1 MKKNY
6 RLTVACCFGSSLVL
20 ATVVNF
26 LPLLFVMFHD
36 TFQIP
41 LPQIAL
47 FITVNYIV
55 QLTMDFLAS
64 FWVDR
69 LGYKVGILI
78 AHTLCAAGLALLA
91 FLPDLLP
98 TPFSGLMVCVVVYSM
113 GAGLLEVLTSPI
125 MESTPS
131 DNKAAAMSLLHSF
144 YCWGH
149 VLVVLVSVAFFQI
162 FGMENWRILALVW
175 ALLPITVGIL
185 FFFAPVNSLIAEGE
199 EPMRWHELGKNKMF
213 WLMVLMMVCAGA
225 SELSVGQWVS
235 AFAEK
240 GLGVSKT
247 LGDLTGPLSFALL
260 MGVGRVLHVT
270 KAKNWNLRRFMIF
283 CSALCLLSYGMICLV
298 PNPVINLIGC
308 AVCGFS
314 IAIMWPGTLSMGAKA
329 LPRAGAALFALL
341 ALAGDVGCSVGPT
354 LVGVVSGH
362 FGDNLKTGILAAAIF
377 PVILLL
383 CVLFGKFEEE
393 KA

>member
-6 RLTVACCFGSSLVL
+6 KLTMTCCFGSSLVL

-36 TFQIP
+36 HLGIP

-47 FITVNYIV
+47 FITVNYVV
-55 QLTMDFLAS
+55 QLTVDFFAA

-69 LGYKVGILI
+69 LGYRAGMIL
-78 AHTLCAAGLALLA
+78 AHTLCGSGLALLSL
-91 FLPDLLP
+91 LPDLLP
-98 TPFSGLMVCVVVYSM
+98 TPFAGLMICVVIYSM

-125 MESTPS
+125 VESTPS

-149 VLVVLVSVAFFQI
+149 VMVVLVSVAFFQI
-162 FGMENWRILALVW
+162 FGIENWRILALIW
-175 ALLPITVGIL
+175 ALLPATVGIL
-185 FFFAPVNSLIAEGE
+185 FLFAPINSLVAEGE
-199 EPMRWHELGKNKMF
+199 EAMSWKELGKNKLF
-213 WLMVLMMVCAGA
+213 WLMVLMMICAGS
-225 SELSVGQWVS
+225 SELSVGQWIS

-247 LGDLTGPLSFALL
+247 LGDLTGPLSFAAL
-260 MGVGRVLHVT
+260 MGIGRVLHVT
-270 KAKNWNLRRFMIF
+270 WGKNWDLRKFMTV
-283 CSALCLLSYGMICLV
+283 CAVLCLVSYGMICLV

-308 AVCGFS
+308 ALCGFS

-329 LPRAGAALFALL
+329 LPRAGTALFALL

-362 FGDNLKTGILAAAIF
+362 FGDNLKTGILAAVIF
-377 PVILLL
+377 PIILLL

>member
-6 RLTVACCFGSSLVL
+6 RLTMACCFGSSLVQ

-26 LPLLFVMFHD
+26 LPLLFVLFHER
-36 TFQIP
+36 FGIP
-41 LPQIAL
+41 LQQIAL
-47 FITVNYIV
+47 FVTVNFVV
-55 QLTMDFLAS
+55 QLTVDFFAA

-69 LGYKVGILI
+69 LGYKTGIIL
-78 AHTLCAAGLALLA
+78 AHTFCASGLALLA
-91 FLPDLLP
+91 LLPDLLP
-98 TPFSGLMVCVVVYSM
+98 TPFAGLMVCVVIYSI
-113 GAGLLEVLTSPI
+113 GAGLLEVLSSPI
-125 MESTPS
+125 VESTPS
-131 DNKAAAMSLLHSF
+131 NNKAATMSLLHSF

-149 VLVVLVSVAFFQI
+149 VLVILVSVAFFQV
-162 FGMENWRILALVW
+162 FGIENWRILALIW
-175 ALLPITVGIL
+175 ALLPTTVGVL
-185 FFFAPVNSLIAEGE
+185 FLFAPVNSLIAEGE
-199 EPMRWHELGKNKMF
+199 ESMSWKELGKNRLF
-213 WLMVLMMVCAGA
+213 WMMVLMMICAGS

-247 LGDLTGPLSFALL
+247 VGDLTGPLSFAVL
-260 MGVGRVLHVT
+260 MGIGRVLHVT
-270 KAKNWNLRRFMIF
+270 AGKHWDIRKFITV
-283 CSALCLLSYGMICLV
+283 CSVLCLVSYGMICLV

-308 AVCGFS
+308 ALCGFA

-329 LPRAGAALFALL
+329 LPRAGTALFALL

-377 PVILLL
+377 PIILLL
-383 CVLFGKFEEE
+383 CVTLGKFEET
-393 KA
+393 

>member
-6 RLTVACCFGSSLVL
+6 KLTMTCCFGSSLVL

-26 LPLLFVMFHD
+26 LPLLFVLFHES
-36 TFQIP
+36 FGIP

-55 QLTMDFLAS
+55 QLTMDFFAA

-69 LGYKVGILI
+69 LGYRAGMML
-78 AHTLCAAGLALLA
+78 AHTLCGLGLALLA
-91 FLPDLLP
+91 LLPDLLP
-98 TPFSGLMVCVVVYSM
+98 TPFAGLMVCVVIYSM

-125 MESTPS
+125 VESTPS

-149 VLVVLVSVAFFQI
+149 VMVVLVSVAFFQI
-162 FGMENWRILALVW
+162 FGIENWRILALIW
-175 ALLPITVGIL
+175 ALLPATVGIL
-185 FFFAPVNSLIAEGE
+185 FIFAPINSLIAEGE
-199 EPMRWHELGKNKMF
+199 ETMSWKELGKNKLF
-213 WLMVLMMVCAGA
+213 WMMVLMMVCAGS
-225 SELSVGQWVS
+225 SELSVGQWMS

-247 LGDLTGPLSFALL
+247 LGDLTGPLSFAAL
-260 MGVGRVLHVT
+260 MGIGRVLHVT
-270 KAKNWNLRRFMIF
+270 CGTNWDLRKFMTV
-283 CSALCLLSYGMICLV
+283 CAVLCLVSYGMICLV

-308 AVCGFS
+308 GLCGFS

-329 LPRAGAALFALL
+329 LPRAGTALFALL
-341 ALAGDVGCSVGPT
+341 ALAGDVGCSAGPT

-362 FGDNLKTGILAAAIF
+362 FGDDLKTGILAAAIF

-383 CVLFGKFEEE
+383 CILFGKFEEE